1 MLGFGKYLYTLL
13 YFKVTITKEAKMTR
27 SIIFLFLI
35 LFLTL
40 TPVTA
45 EEEPLDID
53 IEFPAFY
60 EVNISGALA
69 KNIGVAGLSYPVT
82 VKVSSAGE
90 EVNLTNRDL
99 EIRFTYSRSTPQN
112 RSIFLYNKIFIEN
125 TTFNVTFNL
134 TKELRNGKC
143 SCFQFNIGFLEM
155 GWYVIEWR
163 EILGNEEMEEG
174 DALFISI
181 TGPMEYENLVKQS
194 QLLDAEKK
202 SAESSEKSAN
212 YSKWGAIVTAVLAGF
227 TLLIVVVSYLTLKQ
241 IQKDRE
247 VDLLRRRLGNLYSM
261 LKYNKDSLN
270 QKLPFQVS
278 SKHLLYKRR
287 MDFYTKFRESL
298 YLGSKDLVDIAEKF
312 LEYIEQ
318 NKVPQEKEEE
328 FKEIR
333 EKLIKQID
341 SDYDKY
347 LKKLL
352 RLTKKPKWWWN
363 VLSDASEFRSSLTI
377 QNLYKKK

>member
-1 MLGFGKYLYTLL
+1 
-13 YFKVTITKEAKMTR
+13 MTR
-27 SIIFLFLI
+27 SLIFLFLI

-69 KNIGVAGLSYPVT
+69 KNIGVGGVLYPVT
-82 VKVSSAGE
+82 VNVSSVSK
-90 EVNLTNRDL
+90 EVNLTNRYL
-99 EIRFTYSRSTPQN
+99 KIRFTYRGSNPEK
-112 RSIFLYNKIFIEN
+112 RSIFSYNKNFTEDITLIDA
-125 TTFNVTFNL
+125 FNL
-134 TKELRNGKC
+134 TKELRNGEC
-143 SCFQFNIGFLEM
+143 SCFQFNIMFLET

-163 EILGNEEMEEG
+163 EILGKEEMDEG
-174 DALFISI
+174 RAMLISI
-181 TGPMEYENLVKQS
+181 IEPMEYENLVKQA
-194 QLLDAEKK
+194 QVLDAEKK
-202 SAESSEKSAN
+202 SAEASEKSAK
-212 YSKWGAIVTAVLAGF
+212 YSKCGATVAAVLAGF
-227 TLLIVVVSYLTLKQ
+227 TLLIVVVSYRTLKQ

-261 LKYNKDSLN
+261 LKYNKDILN
-270 QKLPFQVS
+270 QKLPFPVS
-278 SKHLLYKRR
+278 YKHPIYKRW
-287 MDFYTKFRESL
+287 MDFYTKFRENF
-298 YLGSKDLVDIAEKF
+298 YLGSDDLVDIAEKF
-312 LEYIEQ
+312 LEYIDQ

-352 RLTKKPKWWWN
+352 KLTKRPKW
-363 VLSDASEFRSSLTI
+363 
-377 QNLYKKK
+377 